1 MLGGIIYRDQVWAL
15 NLRMSRVGII
25 MVDQWDRLTYICKDL
40 YSDMKCLLR
49 AVLDGKR
56 VIRSSLGTDET
67 GSVSRLNYFILCLV
81 KLCIVMESH
90 FSYIY
95 FFILF
100 MVNKVN

>member
-1 MLGGIIYRDQVWAL
+1 MLGRIIYRDQVQAL

-25 MVDQWDRLTYICKDL
+25 MVDEWDRLTYICKDL
-40 YSDMKCLLR
+40 FCDMKCLFR

-56 VIRSSLGTDET
+56 VLLSSLGTEET
-67 GSVSRLNYFILCLV
+67 GLVSRVNYFILCLV
-81 KLCIVMESH
+81 ELCIVMESH
-90 FSYIY
+90 LSYIC